1 MADTSAKAHYI
12 LLIWCLWPLT
22 VLKPESLLLIP
33 SPSPDLNE
41 SAGMGR
47 PLRVIKRTFIFFG
60 ASLGLVSKKRSRV
73 INAGQVRREFIDIY
87 CHSRYGRRAWARSD
101 RSVWVELRESPTWAS
116 PSARTCIARTILHA
130 CLPMYPVRIRRCA
143 PPHARVSAPS
153 SRFHIRA
160 RVHFSQR
167 MSNADVEASPDAREI
182 RIAFWYTLK
191 GTSSCLYFVLNVVAI
206 GSGL

>member
-33 SPSPDLNE
+33 SRSQDLNE

-47 PLRVIKRTFIFFG
+47 PLHVIKKTFIFFG

-73 INAGQVRREFIDIY
+73 INARQVRREFIDIY
-87 CHSRYGRRAWARSD
+87 CHSRYDRRAWARSE
-101 RSVWVELRESPTWAS
+101 RSVWVERRESPTWAS

-130 CLPMYPVRIRRCA
+130 CLPMYSARIRRCA
-143 PPHARVSAPS
+143 VARACERAFKPLPHS
-153 SRFHIRA
+153 STRA
-160 RVHFSQR
+160 FF
-167 MSNADVEASPDAREI
+167 AEDV
-182 RIAFWYTLK
+182 
-191 GTSSCLYFVLNVVAI
+191 
-206 GSGL
+206 